1 MTRRDADAGPN
12 DAIAHAAATLLA
24 ACDLPAAW
32 RGAES
37 WTVLDLNLCAGAA
50 FLATLRAWH
59 DDPRRPL
66 RLHYAV
72 LTGPALSRQAFR
84 ERLDRHHIE
93 QAIAGCSGDADRAL
107 LGDLQRLLEQWPIA
121 LKGVNRIDLAR
132 ARVQLT
138 LAAGPPAV
146 MLPGLVPRIDSLFIP
161 CADDAHDHLTE
172 PMLRAAL
179 SRLAPHR
186 HAALAAVDHATEI
199 PVSIH
204 TSLADAG
211 MQAESLGAGGR
222 WAFRLGRRHGR
233 SFALPARP
241 DDRHALVIGS
251 GLAGCASAFALACRG
266 WTVERLDQGDA
277 PLLGASGQ
285 ASLAHYPSTSSDDA
299 PLSQLTRAALQLS
312 RGHYNLGG
320 VSWTGRLQ
328 LCPAEEAEAACAGI
342 PTGWAEAVGVARA
355 GEHAGVALRSG
366 GIWMPGAG
374 HADPVALAA
383 GWAISGIHTRYQARV
398 SRLERIGNQ
407 WRALDRD
414 GRCLAQAAQV
424 VIAAGAHLGD
434 LSICTDHAA
443 PAFSLADA
451 FGVACLEQRAGRS
464 LCVTLPPGAMPSCV
478 VGGNGHAIP
487 IDACRLLLGPA
498 APGEA
503 PCDEAS
509 EASAAAAIWQ
519 RFTESLQNPTT
530 PVSMRFHPAGM
541 RLSTRD
547 HLPLAGAVPD
557 ITGIAQQRDRLIQR
571 DRLSLPTID
580 GLWIAAGFGGRG
592 LLWSVLAAE
601 LIAARIDV
609 TPSPLQRSL
618 AQALDPGRFIRR
630 VFRRDRNIV

>member
-1 MTRRDADAGPN
+1 MTHRDADGRKH
-12 DAIAHAAATLLA
+12 DALAHAADTLLA

-32 RGAES
+32 RGAET
-37 WTVLDLNLCAGAA
+37 WTVLDLNWGTGAA

-59 DDPRRPL
+59 DDPQRPL

-72 LTGPALSRQAFR
+72 LTGPALSPQALR
-84 ERLDRHHIE
+84 ERFDRHRIE
-93 QAIAGCSGDADRAL
+93 QSIAGCSGESDRAL
-107 LGDLQRLLEQWPIA
+107 LGDLQRLLEEWPIA

-138 LAAGPPAV
+138 LAAGPPAAL
-146 MLPGLVPRIDSLFIP
+146 LPGLVPRIDSLFVP
-161 CADDAHDHLTE
+161 YAEDAHDHLTA

-186 HAALAAVDHATEI
+186 HAALAAVDHLTEI
-199 PVSIH
+199 PASIH
-204 TSLADAG
+204 TRIADAG
-211 MQAESLGAGGR
+211 MQGESLVAGDG

-233 SFALPARP
+233 SYALPARP
-241 DDRHALVIGS
+241 EHRHALVIGS

-285 ASLAHYPSTSSDDA
+285 ASLAHYPSISPDDA
-299 PLSQLTRAALQLS
+299 PLSQLTRAALRLS
-312 RGHYNLGG
+312 RGHYKLGG

-328 LCPAEEAEAACAGI
+328 LCAADEAEAACAAV
-342 PTGWAEAVGVARA
+342 PTDWAEAVDIARA

-366 GIWMPGAG
+366 GIWMAGAG
-374 HADPVALAA
+374 HADPVALAE
-383 GWAISGIHTRYQARV
+383 GWSISGIHTRYRARV
-398 SRLERIGNQ
+398 SRLERIGDQ

-424 VIAAGAHLGD
+424 VIAAGAQIGD
-434 LSICTDHAA
+434 LSICTDHSA
-443 PAFSLADA
+443 PAFSLADV
-451 FGVACLEQRAGRS
+451 FDSACLERRGGRS

-498 APGEA
+498 DPGDA
-503 PCDEAS
+503 RSDEAS

-519 RFTESLQNPTT
+519 RFTESLQT
-530 PVSMRFHPAGM
+530 PITPISMRFHPAGM

-547 HLPLAGAVPD
+547 HLPLAGPVPD
-557 ITGIAQQRDRLIQR
+557 LTGIAQQRDRLIQR

-580 GLWIAAGFGGRG
+580 GLWVAAGFGGRG
-592 LLWSVLAAE
+592 LLWSVLSAE

-609 TPSPLQRSL
+609 TPAPLQRSL